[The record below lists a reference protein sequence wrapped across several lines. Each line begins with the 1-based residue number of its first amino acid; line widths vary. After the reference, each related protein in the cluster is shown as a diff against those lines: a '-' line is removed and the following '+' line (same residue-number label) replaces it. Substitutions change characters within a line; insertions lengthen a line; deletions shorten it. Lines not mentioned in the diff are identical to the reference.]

1 MILFNYLII
10 SNYREKEAKRK
21 AYSVLLDRVF
31 LSEEVYQDKNVYKT
45 DLDAMEKELSIDIA
59 ELRRDFR
66 TITSEMQSTWNA
78 FESNMT
84 KEMSKS
90 SDPTTAFKSDNEN
103 NISVNRNSSRHRK
116 KSVLNEAS
124 YLAHRLSRALS
135 HSGLSDD
142 EETKEE
148 VHADGSEIIG
158 NDIGSLVPYILYYPY
173 IT

>member
-1 MILFNYLII
+1 MMLFNYFTI
-10 SNYREKEAKRK
+10 SNHREKEAKRK

-66 TITSEMQSTWNA
+66 TISSDIQSTLEA
-78 FESNMT
+78 FENNRT
-84 KEMSKS
+84 KDMGKS
-90 SDPTTAFKSDNEN
+90 SDPTTAFKSDTEN

-116 KSVLNEAS
+116 KSILNEAS

-142 EETKEE
+142 EETNDKRNVDVTEE
-148 VHADGSEIIG
+148 TGIAKD
-158 NDIGSLVPYILYYPY
+158 ILYL
-173 IT
+173 IHKL